1 MKLLRIPEHKINNAY
16 LLVGEELSVLEEAA
30 LHFTESVFLRG
41 KEGEEAESIRLR
53 LKNQSHPDLIRIV
66 PDKPEENPHTI
77 SVDNVRQ
84 KLSDTAEIRPYEAAY
99 KVYFIMEA
107 EKMNVQA
114 QNALLKT
121 LEEPPEYVVIILLS
135 RNADAFL
142 PTVLSRVI
150 ELKAGERDPE
160 ERFREYYRE
169 DWAKE
174 TIALLSEIRFKSMG
188 DILDYIK
195 KRNEE
200 KQDYAALY
208 SFIEIILRDVLCYK
222 SIRNEK
228 RLYGQE
234 VQEEISRLSKEL
246 SYEKLGML
254 TEEISR
260 AIKGLSFN
268 VNHDL
273 QLENFLILM
282 KET

>member
-222 SIRNEK
+222 SVRNEK